1 MYSLAPTTDAF
12 EFTQFSISYP
22 SFFPLLLLSFNLGTS
37 DHVYSVAPGSGV
49 VLQQHKPQLDGCQCP
64 FSNRS
69 LQKANS
75 GQGSAGSPTDLWAA
89 PSARQSTSAGLPELP
104 PLPRADATSEHQGY
118 FQPAGVKLPFFSLC
132 SHHYLPIKGTLFF
145 CQLIPRD

>member
-1 MYSLAPTTDAF
+1 MAFQLFIAMYSLAPTTDAF

-22 SFFPLLLLSFNLGTS
+22 SFFPLFLLSFNLGTS

-104 PLPRADATSEHQGY
+104 PLPGQMQPLSIRAISNQQAWN
-118 FQPAGVKLPFFSLC
+118 C
-132 SHHYLPIKGTLFF
+132 LFF
-145 CQLIPRD
+145 LYAHTITYL